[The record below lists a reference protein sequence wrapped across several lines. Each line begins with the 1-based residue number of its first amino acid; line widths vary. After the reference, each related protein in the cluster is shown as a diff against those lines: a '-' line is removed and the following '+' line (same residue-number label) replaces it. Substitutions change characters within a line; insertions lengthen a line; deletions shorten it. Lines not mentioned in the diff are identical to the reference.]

1 MNTNKENEPKSEI
14 YTLLSDELFTGYYD
28 DNNNPVLVGDT
39 LKSEWG
45 YEVIVE
51 KDEDGYYTGKLVCE
65 ENHSCNN
72 IPYALNSGK
81 GHTKVFV

>member
-1 MNTNKENEPKSEI
+1 MIDNKENEPKSEI

-28 DNNNPVLVGDT
+28 DNNNPLLVGDA

-51 KDEDGYYTGKLVCE
+51 KDEDGDYSGKLVCE
-65 ENHSCNN
+65 ENHSCKN
-72 IPYALNSGK
+72 IPYGSNSGK
-81 GHTKVFV
+81 GYIKVFV